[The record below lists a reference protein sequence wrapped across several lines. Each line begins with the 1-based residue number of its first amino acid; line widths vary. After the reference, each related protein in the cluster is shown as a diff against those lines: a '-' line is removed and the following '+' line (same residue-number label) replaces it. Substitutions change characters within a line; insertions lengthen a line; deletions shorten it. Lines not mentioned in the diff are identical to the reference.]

1 MRLNDLSGKTGW
13 TVTFLSLELNG
24 LKKMNDTFGHE
35 AGDELLRGM
44 AHCLNAS
51 FGKYGSIYRTGGDE
65 FAGLL
70 HLSDEEYQAA
80 EHEMRERME
89 EWNRK
94 HSRTLS
100 ASWASAD
107 NRRDPGHTPYELA
120 RLADERMYRVKAEY
134 YKTSG
139 KDRRR

>member
-1 MRLNDLSGKTGW
+1 MNDLSGKTGRA
-13 TVTFLSLELNG
+13 VTFLSLDLNG
-24 LKKMNDTFGHE
+24 LKETNDTFGHE
-35 AGDELLRGM
+35 AGDEMIRGI
-44 AHCLNAS
+44 ALCLKGS
-51 FGKYGSIYRTGGDE
+51 FGKSGAIYRTGGDE

-107 NRRDPGHTPYELA
+107 NRRDPGHTPHELA
-120 RLADERMYRVKAEY
+120 SLADERMYRVKAEY